1 MRLDKWPISICISE
15 LLKDHNTGSNIK
27 ICNSDY
33 PIAESTELTLDLLQ
47 KLDIKRRI
55 DKSKETQLNRQKV
68 KAEVFTPILVVRKM
82 NDYLFKH
89 IDDLINAKILEI
101 TMGEGAFL
109 CSRYDH
115 FTGDPID
122 IENRVGIID
131 RKLQCATSIEQFY
144 KCYES
149 TFGYELQGDSL
160 LLARVNMLFAFCEYV
175 KHKLKRKPTNIELI
189 KVSKIIAC
197 NLWQMDGITKE
208 IPFEKSKSLFH
219 KTVKPKNLKIRFEYA
234 VGNPPYQRLEGGN
247 NLSYMPSIYHL
258 FMDSAYS
265 MADRVLLITPA
276 RFLFNMKTTP
286 VEFNQRMLNDP
297 YFKVICYSRNTV
309 FNLDIRGGI
318 AVTYRD
324 ITKKHKPIGLYI
336 SNPNLRSI
344 YEKVRRHAISDSF
357 TNLIYTQSRYTP
369 KIKKYNKLVYDLR
382 IKSSAF
388 TESWFH
394 ELKIKSTDIKI
405 FGLLNLKRQFRYI
418 DESLFDQSSNGFN
431 YWKVALARTN
441 GRDGTLG
448 ERLTMPEV
456 LPPKVGFTNTYF
468 GYGKFKA
475 KKEAENCAKFLRTK
489 FCRCLLGVLKCS
501 PNIAKDSFLYVP
513 NQDFSS
519 NSDIDWNADIPSID
533 NQLCKKY
540 GLSKADIEFIHSL
553 EDM

>member
-1 MRLDKWPISICISE
+1 MRLDKWPLSICILE

-27 ICNSDY
+27 VCNSDY
-33 PIAESTELTLDLLQ
+33 SIDESTELTLDLLQ

-55 DKSKETQLNRQKV
+55 DKSKEIQINRQKV
-68 KAEVFTPILVVRKM
+68 KAEVFTPLLVVQKM

-89 IDDLINAKILEI
+89 VDDLINVKMLEI

-115 FTGDPID
+115 FTGKPVD

-131 RKLQCATSIEQFY
+131 RKLQSATTIEQFY

-175 KHKLKRKPTNIELI
+175 KHKLNRKPINLELV
-189 KVSKIIAC
+189 KVSKIIAH

-234 VGNPPYQRLEGGN
+234 VGNPPYQRKEGSRN
-247 NLSYMPSIYHL
+247 PSYMPSIYHL
-258 FMDSAYS
+258 FMNSAYS

-286 VEFNQRMLNDP
+286 VEFNQRMLNDKH
-297 YFKVICYSRNTV
+297 FKVLCYSRKSI
-309 FNLDIRGGI
+309 FNLSIRGGI
-318 AVTYRD
+318 VITYRNALKTYNPVKLF
-324 ITKKHKPIGLYI
+324 IPN
-336 SNPNLRSI
+336 SNVRSI
-344 YEKVRRHAISDSF
+344 YEKVKNSALNNSF
-357 TNLIYTQSRYTP
+357 TKLAYAQSYYSPEIR
-369 KIKKYNKLVYDLR
+369 KHGRLDLR
-382 IKSSAF
+382 IETSAF
-388 TESWFH
+388 TMPWFH
-394 ELKIKSTDIKI
+394 KSKLKSTDVKV
-405 FGLLNLKRQFRYI
+405 FGLLKLKRHFYYI
-418 DESLFDQSSNGFN
+418 DESLFDQSSDGFN
-431 YWKVALARTN
+431 SWKVALARTN
-441 GRDGTLG
+441 GHNGDIG
-448 ERLTMPEV
+448 EKLTMPEV

-468 GYGKFKA
+468 GYGKFKT
-475 KKEAENCAKFLRTK
+475 KKEATNCVKFIRTK

-501 PNIAKDSFLYVP
+501 PALALDSFLYVP
-513 NQDFSS
+513 NQDFSP
-519 NSDIDWNADIPSID
+519 NSDIDWDCDIPSID

-540 GLSKADIEFIHSL
+540 RLSKSDIDFIHSL